1 MLTTQDLK
9 EHRWRRKIWER
20 GFGTRQLKLYESRVV
35 KHLDTL
41 VSQLEKRVDSKFLFI
56 QQLLLSTK

>member
-1 MLTTQDLK
+1 MLTTQDLE

-41 VSQLEKRVDSKFLFI
+41 VAQLDKRVGSKFLFVRH
-56 QQLLLSTK
+56 LLLQTK